1 MLANPNDWP
10 CDPVFGDVFAALSP
24 DCVGSALRARFDES
38 WSHCSMIEALY
49 DPGAQVRIAYA
60 LSDKPLKPGRAWP
73 DGQVVYLRYPVR
85 RPMSRR
91 GEVFSIDGHEL
102 ELYCFPNDR
111 RLRGLR
117 RFSKRARAA
126 EVWQR
131 WQNESEPQL
140 TLQPETLRREL
151 LRYVPEQKW
160 IIRLSAQCHND
171 AEGTD
176 ARAAGLNRLCRR
188 TIAVRSAEAGLC
200 RRLHDR
206 SRALRRA
213 VREHEG
219 AFHVP
224 RAMVLDADLG
234 LMATRWAWGDSLLDM
249 LRANDP
255 ASVMARVAAGLGV
268 LQRLSIDGLETVRAA
283 DRLASARECVRDLG
297 AVLPRIR
304 PSLEAL
310 LAELSRRCPADD
322 PAHACTCHNDFHWNQ
337 FRGQPDRLTI
347 LDLER
352 CALGDSCV
360 DVATFRIQLAMLPHR
375 PQLHVSTEEA
385 SGWSQ
390 AFRSAWESQSGSGC
404 SAAADRG
411 GDDERI
417 RWHSAIALLVLAR
430 GMMRHLRP
438 GWPDLADRCLESARS
453 TLGSSKSEAVL

>member
-1 MLANPNDWP
+1 MLANPSDWP

-24 DCVGSALRARFDES
+24 DRVRPALSAGLGET
-38 WSHCSMIEALY
+38 WSHCSVIEALY

-60 LSDKPLKPGRAWP
+60 LSHKPLRPGRAWP
-73 DGQVVYLRYPVR
+73 DGEVFYLRYPVR

-102 ELYCFPNDR
+102 ELYRFPNDR

-117 RFSKRARAA
+117 RFSKREHAA

-131 WQNESEPQL
+131 WLKEREPQL
-140 TLQPETLRREL
+140 TLQPDTLRREL

-160 IIRLSAQCHND
+160 IVRLSAQCHD
-171 AEGTD
+171 AAKGADEK
-176 ARAAGLNRLCRR
+176 R
-188 TIAVRSAEAGLC
+188 TIAIRSAEAGLC
-200 RRLHDR
+200 RTIHDR

-234 LMATRWAWGDSLLDM
+234 LMATRWAWGDSLLEM

-255 ASVMARVAAGLGV
+255 ASVMDRVASGLRV
-268 LQRLSIDGLETVRAA
+268 LQRLSIDGLETVHAA

-297 AVLPRIR
+297 AVLPRMK
-304 PSLEAL
+304 PSLEVL

-322 PAHACTCHNDFHWNQ
+322 PAHSCMCHNDFHWNQ

-352 CALGDSCV
+352 CALGDPCV

-375 PQLHVSTEEA
+375 PQLHVSTAEA
-385 SGWSQ
+385 STWSQ
-390 AFRSAWESQSGSGC
+390 AFRSAWESQAGSGSPKLDD
-404 SAAADRG
+404 DRV
-411 GDDERI
+411 

-430 GMMRHLRP
+430 GMMRHLRA
-438 GWPDLADRCLESARS
+438 GWPELAERCCESATA
-453 TLGSSKSEAVL
+453 TLGSSKAEAVP